1 MTIKMARRRNSENT
15 ASDSASARANK
26 AVIYARVSSREQ
38 RKRNTIESQLRELP
52 TWAERLEFAVADVF
66 VDNGISGKAL
76 LDQRHGLMRMFDRLK
91 TGDVTHVLVFDLDRF
106 SRDVDLETRG
116 RIFGAFQVSDVVI
129 AEFTTGALYDLR
141 TFEGR
146 LTVQIRAELAAD
158 WLDKHIQRT
167 RIGQATAL
175 ARGRKP
181 NGRTPYGLNYDSEAG
196 VFSVHP
202 EAAAIVREIFARVA
216 AGESCQRIARDL
228 NERGVPCDSGA
239 CWGKLKVWRIARAPY
254 VTGAWARGEGV
265 LVVPR
270 LIDDSLW
277 QAAQRKLSRGGRSSY
292 VSQRVY
298 LAQGIG
304 RCGLCDGTI
313 RILACSPS
321 SRRYHQYY
329 ACTNRIYPR
338 VAAERCTLP
347 HQRVDDV
354 DARLWQSVVDFFD
367 GQWPTYRERLK
378 HAACEALEDNREAH
392 AELVAA
398 RAELARLDGVQET
411 VLGLYRRGLV
421 TAAALEHE
429 LAGIERDRT
438 MTQMR
443 LARLERAIG
452 HAGLDLVALD
462 QVVAAVR
469 SRLPN
474 APLELRRQIVLEL
487 IPGTGPYHVRFGA
500 QGELTAQIVV
510 PSSAEMAAP
519 VGVSLG
525 V

>member
-1 MTIKMARRRNSENT
+1 
-15 ASDSASARANK
+15 
-26 AVIYARVSSREQ
+26 
-38 RKRNTIESQLRELP
+38 
-52 TWAERLEFAVADVF
+52 
-66 VDNGISGKAL
+66 
-76 LDQRHGLMRMFDRLK
+76 
-91 TGDVTHVLVFDLDRF
+91 
-106 SRDVDLETRG
+106 
-116 RIFGAFQVSDVVI
+116 
-129 AEFTTGALYDLR
+129 
-141 TFEGR
+141 
-146 LTVQIRAELAAD
+146 
-158 WLDKHIQRT
+158 
-167 RIGQATAL
+167 
-175 ARGRKP
+175 
-181 NGRTPYGLNYDSEAG
+181 
-196 VFSVHP
+196 
-202 EAAAIVREIFARVA
+202 
-216 AGESCQRIARDL
+216 
-228 NERGVPCDSGA
+228 
-239 CWGKLKVWRIARAPY
+239 